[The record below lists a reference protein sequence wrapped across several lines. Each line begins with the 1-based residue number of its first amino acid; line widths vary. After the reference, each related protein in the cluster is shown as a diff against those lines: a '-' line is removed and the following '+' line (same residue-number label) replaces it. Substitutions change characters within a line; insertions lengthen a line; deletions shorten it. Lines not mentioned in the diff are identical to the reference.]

1 MLRRYATIEKKAKPN
16 QEYYIDFNF
25 TGVFFQMYLTIWIS
39 QCFYLVNVPYAI
51 CQPLHAR
58 VKSSNSCVSIFL
70 HFLRLNVIIIT
81 LYHQFKTNKYIY
93 NFSKNILYPMW
104 YEKSYC
110 NQCISKH
117 KMAWME
123 KTHDTAMYW
132 QRRVPFKNIGTCFSG
147 SCWSGRL

>member
-1 MLRRYATIEKKAKPN
+1 MLRRYATIEKKSQTKPKILELYWF
-16 QEYYIDFNF
+16 QFHC
-25 TGVFFQMYLTIWIS
+25 FFQMYLTIWIS
-39 QCFYLVNVPYAI
+39 QCFYLVNVTYAI
-51 CQPLHAR
+51 CQPLHAQ

-70 HFLRLNVIIIT
+70 HFLQFNVIIIT

-123 KTHDTAMYW
+123 KTHDTAIYW
-132 QRRVPFKNIGTCFSG
+132 QRHVPF
-147 SCWSGRL
+147 